1 MTDIEIASSCKK
13 DNIIDIAKKIGLDE
27 DLIECYG
34 KYKAKINFFDVNTDK
49 NGKLILVTSINPT
62 PYGEGKTTVS
72 IGLNDGLNCIG
83 KNSIAVLRE
92 PSLGPVFGI
101 KGGAT
106 GGRYAQIVPMEDIN
120 LHFTGDLHAIT
131 TANNLISAAIDNHI
145 FFGNELNIDPDKIT
159 FQRCMDMNDRA
170 LRNITIKGGNKIERQ
185 EKFNITAAS
194 EIMSVLCLSNYLA
207 ELKEKLGNILIGFT
221 TDNKPVYTKDLKL
234 EGALTVILKDALK
247 PNLVQS
253 LENNPVIVHGGPF
266 ANIAHGCN
274 SIIATKLGLK
284 LADYVVTEAGFG
296 SDLGAEKFFDIKC
309 RKGNLKPDCVVLVCT
324 IKALKYNAGVEKEN
338 ILKENLGAVQIG
350 LSNLM
355 VHMINLL
362 KYTKNIIVTLNK
374 YDTDT
379 DAEIDIVRKYCK
391 ESNVDF
397 VVSDSYL
404 IGGIGSSVLAKKV
417 TEICERPNDFKLLY
431 EDNLSIVDKINTICT
446 EIYHASKVNY
456 EDKALQKI
464 KLIESLDYSYLPV
477 CISKTQYSIS
487 DDPKRLGFPKG
498 FEVTVK
504 DIIPYTGAGFI
515 TVLLGDVMTMPG
527 LSKKANYENIGLDE
541 NGNIIGI
548 F

>member
-145 FFGNELNIDPDKIT
+145 FFGNELNIDPNKIT

-274 SIIATKLGLK
+274 SVIATKLGLK

-338 ILKENLGAVQIG
+338 ILKENLGAVQMG

-404 IGGIGSSVLAKKV
+404 IGGVGSSVLAKKV

-431 EDNLSIVDKINTICT
+431 EDNMSITDKINTICT

>member
-145 FFGNELNIDPDKIT
+145 FFGNELNIDPNKIT

-338 ILKENLGAVQIG
+338 ILKENLGAVQMG

-391 ESNVDF
+391 ESNADF

-404 IGGIGSSVLAKKV
+404 IGGVGSSVLAKKV

-431 EDNLSIVDKINTICT
+431 EDNMSITDKINTICT

>member
-13 DNIIDIAKKIGLDE
+13 ENIIDIAKKIELDE
-27 DLIECYG
+27 ELIECYG

-145 FFGNELNIDPDKIT
+145 FFGNELNIDPNKIT

-338 ILKENLGAVQIG
+338 ILKENLGAVQMG

-404 IGGIGSSVLAKKV
+404 IGGVGSSVLAKKV

>member
-145 FFGNELNIDPDKIT
+145 FFGNELNIDPNKIT

-338 ILKENLGAVQIG
+338 ILKENLGAVQMG

-404 IGGIGSSVLAKKV
+404 IGGVGSSVLAKKV

>member
-145 FFGNELNIDPDKIT
+145 FFGNELNIDPNKIT

-338 ILKENLGAVQIG
+338 ILKENLGAVQMG

-404 IGGIGSSVLAKKV
+404 IGGVGSSVLAKKV

-431 EDNLSIVDKINTICT
+431 EDNMSITDKINTICT

>member
-13 DNIIDIAKKIGLDE
+13 ENIIDIAKKIELDE
-27 DLIECYG
+27 ELIECYG

-145 FFGNELNIDPDKIT
+145 FFGNELNIDPNKIT

-338 ILKENLGAVQIG
+338 ILKENLGAVQMG

-404 IGGIGSSVLAKKV
+404 IGGVGSSVLAKKV

-431 EDNLSIVDKINTICT
+431 EDNMSITDKINTICT

>member
-1 MTDIEIASSCKK
+1 
-13 DNIIDIAKKIGLDE
+13 
-27 DLIECYG
+27 
-34 KYKAKINFFDVNTDK
+34 
-49 NGKLILVTSINPT
+49 
-62 PYGEGKTTVS
+62 
-72 IGLNDGLNCIG
+72 
-83 KNSIAVLRE
+83 
-92 PSLGPVFGI
+92 
-101 KGGAT
+101 
-106 GGRYAQIVPMEDIN
+106 
-120 LHFTGDLHAIT
+120 
-131 TANNLISAAIDNHI
+131 
-145 FFGNELNIDPDKIT
+145 
-159 FQRCMDMNDRA
+159 MD
-170 LRNITIKGGNKIERQ
+170 Q
-185 EKFNITAAS
+185 
-194 EIMSVLCLSNYLA
+194 
-207 ELKEKLGNILIGFT
+207 
-221 TDNKPVYTKDLKL
+221 
-234 EGALTVILKDALK
+234 
-247 PNLVQS
+247 
-253 LENNPVIVHGGPF
+253 
-266 ANIAHGCN
+266 
-274 SIIATKLGLK
+274 
-284 LADYVVTEAGFG
+284 
-296 SDLGAEKFFDIKC
+296 
-309 RKGNLKPDCVVLVCT
+309 
-324 IKALKYNAGVEKEN
+324 KALKYNAGVEKEN
-338 ILKENLGAVQIG
+338 ILKENLGAVQMG

-404 IGGIGSSVLAKKV
+404 IGGVGSSVLAKKV

>member
-27 DLIECYG
+27 GLIECYG

-145 FFGNELNIDPDKIT
+145 FFGNELNIDPNKIT

-338 ILKENLGAVQIG
+338 ILKENLGAVQMG

-404 IGGIGSSVLAKKV
+404 IGGVGSSVLAKKV

-431 EDNLSIVDKINTICT
+431 EDNMSITDKINTICT